1 MRKVHVVL
9 SGRRTIP
16 VPYPKR
22 VSVRVVEY
30 RTCGTDYDAVSQVV
44 SDTTYRVES
53 DIVLLAGWLREEFG
67 TVSPHAGECGDVVT
81 HTRRSTFCVRV
92 ENNAVHAALC
102 DYLDLV

>member
-1 MRKVHVVL
+1 MKKVPAVV
-9 SGRRTIP
+9 P
-16 VPYPKR
+16 
-22 VSVRVVEY
+22 VRVVEY
-30 RTCGTDYDAVSQVV
+30 RTCGTDYDAEVISM

-67 TVSPHAGECGDVVT
+67 AVSPHAGECGDVVT

-92 ENNAVHAALC
+92 EDNAVHAALC